1 MTRYQRIGWKEL
13 GSIADLTPVEISG
26 KVVSI
31 RTYNLEP
38 WGCTSATFS
47 NLTNTYFITGHAAM
61 KTAPLNLELLHKSLS
76 FHVPL
81 FLRGYYDTTKC
92 SLMIEELELDRENAV
107 GRISLA
113 DYSVSTLSLADQG
126 KISLKE

>member
-1 MTRYQRIGWKEL
+1 MTTYQQIEWKEL
-13 GSIADLTPVEISG
+13 ETKKDLTNIEISG

-31 RTYNLEP
+31 RAYNLEP

-61 KTAPLNLELLHKSLS
+61 KTAPFNLELLHKSLS
-76 FHVPL
+76 FHLPL

-92 SLMIEELELDRENAV
+92 SLMIEELDLDLENAV

-113 DYSVSTLSLADQG
+113 DYSDSTLSLADQG
-126 KISLKE
+126 KLTLK